1 MIDRPLGWFGI
12 ARLGLVQAGV
22 GSIVVLTTST
32 MNRIMV
38 VELAFP
44 AMLPGA
50 LVGLHYAV
58 QLLRPVWG
66 HGSDTAERR
75 TPWIIFGAIVLAVG
89 AIGAA
94 SAVAWMGTNTIG
106 GILAAIGAFTLI
118 GIGVGAAGTSVL
130 ALLASRVDSS
140 KRAGAATAVWLMMIA
155 GIVVTAIT
163 AGHFLDPY
171 TPKRL
176 IAVTSVVGMTSV
188 LLTII
193 ALWGVESGSSSFVSV
208 RWRPRAAHIGFA
220 DAIARV
226 WSNDEARRFTVFVFV
241 SMLAYSAQD
250 LILEPFAGS
259 VFGFTPGETTKLSGT
274 QHAGVFAGMLLVG
287 VLGTVG
293 AAKRGGALRV
303 WSIGGCIASALML
316 VGLALGAVIGPPWP
330 LSPNVFALG
339 VSNGAFAVA
348 AIGSMMELAGR
359 SGEKRSEGVRMGV
372 WGAAQGIAFGL
383 GGFLGTVCCDLARML
398 IGPLGIAYALVFF
411 LEAILFLVSALL
423 AFRISLQ
430 GSSDRSSSSVGAQP
444 ELAEAPALRG

>member
-12 ARLGLVQAGV
+12 ARLGLVQAGI

-44 AMLPGA
+44 AVLPGA

-176 IAVTSVVGMTSV
+176 IAVTSIVGITSV

-193 ALWGVESGSSSFVSV
+193 ALWGVESGSSSIVSV

-330 LSPNVFALG
+330 LSAKCLRPRRLKWCVRRGCYRLDDGACRKERGKEERRCADGRVGSSARDCLWPRRLSGDRLLRSRPHAHRTAG
-339 VSNGAFAVA
+339 VSH
-348 AIGSMMELAGR
+348 
-359 SGEKRSEGVRMGV
+359 
-372 WGAAQGIAFGL
+372 
-383 GGFLGTVCCDLARML
+383 ML
-398 IGPLGIAYALVFF
+398 WFF
-411 LEAILFLVSALL
+411 SWRLF
-423 AFRISLQ
+423 FF
-430 GSSDRSSSSVGAQP
+430 
-444 ELAEAPALRG
+444 